1 MTYRI
6 EESVLASYAI
16 LCGSAPKGFRQKK
29 LEEMYNFL
37 ESKNGANQNDA
48 RVIAFPNGVNELILE
63 GMLNN
68 ALEKASDETA
78 EVLLYLYAEEESDLK
93 AELSGSAIPGIE
105 VVRLNDQE
113 IRKDVLAYYENLAD
127 QLDVRFRVEYA
138 VDREFVKEEVFGYE
152 KEGILIK

>member
-1 MTYRI
+1 M
-6 EESVLASYAI
+6 ASYAI

-37 ESKNGANQNDA
+37 ESKNGANQNGA
-48 RVIAFPNGVNELILE
+48 RVITFPNGVNELILE

-78 EVLLYLYAEEESDLK
+78 EVLLYICAKEGADLK

-152 KEGILIK
+152 KVAAESAKESIN